1 MNNIYKNYYRIL
13 PSIEDCN
20 FNLDKIIDNNV
31 SYNIFRDYLIEECI
45 SEETLLFCRD
55 VDNINIMNSVENQY
69 ILCKKIIEKYINIK
83 SDYEL
88 NICMI
93 DRYITIELFN
103 ILEKYYLNDK
113 KYNLNN
119 NSFELLKKNLI
130 GELEYRKNSVVKNND
145 YDKENNINDMNNIT
159 NNDYNKYNKDNNNMN
174 DIIHNIN
181 NIIHNMNENMD
192 NNQND
197 FIINKNDISYKLLIY
212 EILQY
217 EKMNNREEYKKIY
230 KDESILNIIN
240 ILLSRSENEQLN
252 FKNIFSYIY
261 NIIYDQLHNELF
273 PRFINS
279 NKFKKMLLNKNI
291 ILNIASIKK
300 DNILNITNIYVYN
313 RNKIL
318 LKLSTNDKII
328 KLDNNNNKL
337 RQSKINIHEIDFK
350 FLKSIYNDIDL
361 WKNIFK
367 YKKKYNNYCDI
378 YESKNKLCFDY
389 NNSISNKK
397 YKLYKTTGILP
408 YSLENTINVMLSSK
422 NIKQYNPTMIDISN
436 IDIIQPKNHFNYSTS
451 ITSEL
456 HNFSILHKKR
466 YYIMMSSLKKDKYND
481 QYMLFQKS
489 LSRDILKNNKNK
501 LSNIDMSIIENKYN
515 FNTVYGYKIN
525 AWILKNIDIKGKKC
539 TLYYNILQ
547 TDLSNKIYNYNKKL
561 IMIHHNLNKLIKSNM
576 QDRDII
582 DIPNLSFG
590 LFDTLNEN

>member
-1 MNNIYKNYYRIL
+1 
-13 PSIEDCN
+13 
-20 FNLDKIIDNNV
+20 
-31 SYNIFRDYLIEECI
+31 
-45 SEETLLFCRD
+45 
-55 VDNINIMNSVENQY
+55 
-69 ILCKKIIEKYINIK
+69 
-83 SDYEL
+83 
-88 NICMI
+88 
-93 DRYITIELFN
+93 
-103 ILEKYYLNDK
+103 
-113 KYNLNN
+113 
-119 NSFELLKKNLI
+119 
-130 GELEYRKNSVVKNND
+130 
-145 YDKENNINDMNNIT
+145 
-159 NNDYNKYNKDNNNMN
+159 
-174 DIIHNIN
+174 
-181 NIIHNMNENMD
+181 
-192 NNQND
+192 
-197 FIINKNDISYKLLIY
+197 
-212 EILQY
+212 
-217 EKMNNREEYKKIY
+217 
-230 KDESILNIIN
+230 
-240 ILLSRSENEQLN
+240 
-252 FKNIFSYIY
+252 
-261 NIIYDQLHNELF
+261 
-273 PRFINS
+273 
-279 NKFKKMLLNKNI
+279 
-291 ILNIASIKK
+291 
-300 DNILNITNIYVYN
+300 
-313 RNKIL
+313 
-318 LKLSTNDKII
+318 
-328 KLDNNNNKL
+328 LDNNNNKL